1 MAQQPFNGT
10 PGADLPTA
18 TGFGAVPP
26 EMTGEQIME
35 STVRAL
41 DPEKLKSL
49 GQKLHARFETYERE
63 RRIAEIKWMRNLR
76 QYLGQH
82 DPEVEAKLDPNKSK
96 TYPRITR
103 VKVVSMVARL
113 MNLLFPASDK
123 NYTITPSPVPNLS
136 PEDLNTVLM
145 TLYEETQGEM
155 GDQEIEEA
163 VLVFAAE
170 RARNLEQ
177 EIDDQL
183 EELGGD
189 RSVSYVTL
197 CKQVIKSGVTFGLG
211 VLKGPMAR
219 TQSQRTWQRDPMT
232 GQFMPVEN
240 IVQRPQFEFVSIWD
254 YYPDMT
260 AKTFSQMD
268 GQFQRHVFSRHQL
281 RQLADRPDFLGE
293 NIKDYLNKN
302 PNGNYKR
309 RTYET
314 ELKSM
319 GVALN
324 TGDQQGRKFEAIQWY
339 GYISAHDL
347 IQCGVEVPEELRN
360 EEVEADIWLLDNEVI
375 KADISP
381 WVELDTGYKVN
392 MYHQFVFEEDET
404 SLTGNGLPNIMRDS
418 QMSITAAAMML
429 MDNASV
435 VCGPNLELNTDLLRM
450 DQDLRSVHPH
460 KLWYREGLGADANM
474 PAIREIKIDSHIG
487 ELITVIDKFMQF
499 ADSETFVNPATG
511 GDMQKGPSEPFRTAT
526 GASMLKGD
534 AALPFKDVVRN
545 FDVFTESV
553 MTSLVAFNQQLNPK
567 PTIQGDFQVQAKG
580 STSLMA
586 KEVRGMQL
594 DTFAQTLTEG
604 EQAYIDSYELLK
616 ERAASRDLTEKV
628 VVTELEAK
636 RIKDNQAQQA
646 AKQSAAQDEML
657 RAQIREMLAGAL
669 KDVAQAAKN
678 QAAANA
684 EMAVGVNQVLGGLE
698 SGVQK
703 SGGNAGETGG
713 SAGNSS
719 AVQNRPANFG
729 G

>member
-10 PGADLPTA
+10 PEADLPAA
-18 TGFGAVPP
+18 TGLGVVPP
-26 EMTGEQIME
+26 VMEDDQIVE
-35 STVRAL
+35 SMARSL
-41 DPEKLKSL
+41 DPEKLRTL
-49 GQKLHARFETYERE
+49 GLKLHSRFETYERE

-82 DPEVEAKLDPNKSK
+82 DPEVEQKMDPNKSK
-96 TYPRITR
+96 AYPRITR

-123 NYTITPSPVPNLS
+123 NYTIAPSPVPNLS
-136 PEDLNTVLM
+136 PEDLNMVL
-145 TLYEETQGEM
+145 TQLYEETGGELS
-155 GDQEIEEA
+155 DQEIEEG

-189 RSVSYVTL
+189 RSISYVTL
-197 CKQVIKSGVTFGLG
+197 CKQVIKSGVTFGMG

-219 TQSQRTWQRDPMT
+219 PQVQRTWQRDPMS
-232 GQFMPVEN
+232 GQFMPVET
-240 IVQRPQFEFVSIWD
+240 IAQRPQFEFVSIWD

-281 RQLADRPDFLGE
+281 RQLADRPDFLGDQ
-293 NIKDYLNKN
+293 IKDYLNKQ

-324 TGDQQGRKFEAIQWY
+324 TGDQQGRKYEAIQWY

-347 IQCGVEVPEELRN
+347 VQCGVEVPEELRN

-392 MYHQFVFEEDET
+392 MYHQFIFEEDET
-404 SLTGNGLPNIMRDS
+404 SITGNGLPNIMRDS
-418 QMSITAAAMML
+418 QMSITAAAMMM

-450 DQDLRSVHPH
+450 DQDLRSVSPH

-499 ADSETFVNPATG
+499 ADAETFVSPATG
-511 GDMQKGPSEPFRTAT
+511 GDMQRGPSEPFRTAT

-553 MTSLVAFNQQLNPK
+553 ITSLVAFNQQLNPK

-594 DTFAQTLTEG
+594 DSFAQTLTEG
-604 EQAYIDSYELLK
+604 EQAFIDSYQLLK
-616 ERAASRDLTEKV
+616 ERAASRDLTENV
-628 VVTELEAK
+628 VVTEMEAK
-636 RIKDNQAQQA
+636 RIKDSQQQQSAKQAAQQ
-646 AKQSAAQDEML
+646 DEVL
-657 RAQIREMLAGAL
+657 RAQVREMLAGAL

-678 QAAANA
+678 QAAANETLA
-684 EMAVGVNQVLGGLE
+684 ANVNQVLGGLE
-698 SGVQK
+698 GGVQ
-703 SGGNAGETGG
+703 SGGNAGETNQSASG
-713 SAGNSS
+713 SP
-719 AVQNRPANFG
+719 AV
-729 G
+729 